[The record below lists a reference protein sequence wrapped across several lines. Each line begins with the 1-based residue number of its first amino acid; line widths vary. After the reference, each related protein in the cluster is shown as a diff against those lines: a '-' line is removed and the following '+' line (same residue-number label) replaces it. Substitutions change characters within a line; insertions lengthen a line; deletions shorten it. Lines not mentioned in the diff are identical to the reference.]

1 MSLEQNICVCHLLL
15 KSSFVE
21 KERKLLASLITLG
34 LGYTIVGT
42 VEKPVELTAG
52 ENTIVYLATNLN
64 NSLQANCIKRD

>member
-21 KERKLLASLITLG
+21 KECKLLGSLITLG

-42 VEKPVELTAG
+42 VGQP
-52 ENTIVYLATNLN
+52 IH
-64 NSLQANCIKRD
+64 C

>member
-21 KERKLLASLITLG
+21 KECKLLGSLIALG

-42 VEKPVELTAG
+42 VGHP
-52 ENTIVYLATNLN
+52 IH
-64 NSLQANCIKRD
+64 C